1 LRFPTPVQA
10 RYVRMLGTKRAT
22 QYGYS
27 LFEFEVYNT
36 ANTPAFP
43 ITATSSGA
51 GTLTPTGS
59 TSVLQGGVQTYQF
72 VPAAGGAVTG
82 VQVDGKDIGIVDHY
96 TFDDVL
102 APHSINVTF
111 GQAAAAVNLALGT
124 KATASGLEGDG
135 YPASNAVDGNLNT
148 RFSSNFADDAWL
160 TVDLGKETAFNRVV
174 INWENAYGKQFL
186 IQASHDNVDWSNT
199 VYTQANG
206 KGGIDDL
213 SFNTTTARY
222 IRLQGQQRATGYGYS
237 LFEFAVYNDPSKAA
251 GAGTGTGS
259 GSTGTG
265 SGSTGSGSGSTGSGS
280 TGTGGDTGTQQPA
293 SPFVEQPANQAVPA
307 GQPGHFAVMMSGTG
321 PYTYQWQLGGKPIA
335 GATNRIYDTAAAVA
349 ADSGKQYSV
358 AVTGPDG
365 TVLTSNSATL
375 TVD

>member
-1 LRFPTPVQA
+1 
-10 RYVRMLGTKRAT
+10 
-22 QYGYS
+22 
-27 LFEFEVYNT
+27 
-36 ANTPAFP
+36 
-43 ITATSSGA
+43 
-51 GTLTPTGS
+51 
-59 TSVLQGGVQTYQF
+59 
-72 VPAAGGAVTG
+72 
-82 VQVDGKDIGIVDHY
+82 
-96 TFDDVL
+96 
-102 APHSINVTF
+102 
-111 GQAAAAVNLALGT
+111 
-124 KATASGLEGDG
+124 
-135 YPASNAVDGNLNT
+135 GNLNT

-251 GAGTGTGS
+251 GTGS

-307 GQPGHFAVMMSGTG
+307 GQPGHFAVMMSG
-321 PYTYQWQLGGKPIA
+321 
-335 GATNRIYDTAAAVA
+335 
-349 ADSGKQYSV
+349 
-358 AVTGPDG
+358 
-365 TVLTSNSATL
+365 
-375 TVD
+375 